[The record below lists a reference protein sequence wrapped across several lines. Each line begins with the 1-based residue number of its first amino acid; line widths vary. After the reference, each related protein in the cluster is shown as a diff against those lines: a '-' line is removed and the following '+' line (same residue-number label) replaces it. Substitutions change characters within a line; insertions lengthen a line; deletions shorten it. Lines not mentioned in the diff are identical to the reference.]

1 MFGCSNPVLGVW
13 RVFDMF
19 LGGFGDSGCSRCVQE
34 GDSGVQGIQLGG
46 FKVCSLLSVFLACF
60 QGDSGIQL
68 GGFGD
73 SGVQRGIQVF
83 GDSGVR
89 GFGCSCVRRGIQV
102 FNIQI

>member
-1 MFGCSNPVLGVW
+1 MFKVCSGGGFGCS
-13 RVFDMF
+13 
-19 LGGFGDSGCSRCVQE
+19 
-34 GDSGVQGIQLGG
+34 GIQLGG

-83 GDSGVR
+83 GDSG
-89 GFGCSCVRRGIQV
+89 FGCSEGDSGVQYSNIIQ
-102 FNIQI
+102 

>member
-1 MFGCSNPVLGVW
+1 M
-13 RVFDMF
+13 
-19 LGGFGDSGCSRCVQE
+19 
-34 GDSGVQGIQLGG
+34 
-46 FKVCSLLSVFLACF
+46 CSLLSVFLACF

-89 GFGCSCVRRGIQV
+89 VFGGGFRCSIFKYNSIEAFGLNYGVPVWVCWFAFLQLRAETIGGLLSGCEGFVAGLTP
-102 FNIQI
+102 